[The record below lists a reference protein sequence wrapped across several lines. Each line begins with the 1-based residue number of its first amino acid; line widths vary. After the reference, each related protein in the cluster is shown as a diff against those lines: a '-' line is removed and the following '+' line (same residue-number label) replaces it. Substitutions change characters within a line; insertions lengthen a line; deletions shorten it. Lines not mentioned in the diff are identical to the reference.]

1 MTNDIEK
8 YSDITAEEILQPE
21 GKVTTSEIEEKQKQN
36 NSDYVNSKK
45 AEHDSLVERYERIG
59 KEAEPIYKSHQEDSN
74 KLRQAQKELNELNN
88 EITTME
94 NELKRKENLV
104 INKGHKSFI
113 FNLLSSSFIIQHV
126 AIILLKLTGHPTLD
140 NSINLIE
147 YLYAFPMVTTGIIA
161 LLTYPATDYI
171 KNRHAK
177 IFKESKECKDIE
189 NQIDTK
195 KTLRDA
201 KEIEISN
208 IKEQMKNRRK
218 LIDDYEYRMRCIKWQ
233 IENIIEEV
241 MGRLFKTP
249 NNGTLGISIEKFG
262 EHQTLSLKL

>member
-8 YSDITAEEILQPE
+8 YSDIKAEDVPQPE

-36 NSDYVNSKK
+36 NSDYVNRKK
-45 AEHDSLVERYERIG
+45 TEHDSLVERYERIR
-59 KEAEPIYKSHQEDSN
+59 KEAEPIYKAHNEDSN
-74 KLRQAQKELNELNN
+74 KLKLTQKELNELNN

-94 NELKRKENLV
+94 NDLRRKENQV
-104 INKGHKSFI
+104 VNKGHKRFI

-126 AIILLKLTGHPTLD
+126 AIILLKLIGHPTLD
-140 NSINLIE
+140 NSINLME
-147 YLYAFPMVTTGIIA
+147 FLYAFPTVTTGIIA
-161 LLTYPATDYI
+161 LLTYHATDYI

-177 IFKESKECKDIE
+177 IFKESNECKDIE
-189 NQIDTK
+189 NEIDTK

-218 LIDDYEYRMRCIKWQ
+218 LIDDHEYRMRCIKWQ
-233 IENIIEEV
+233 IENIREEV
-241 MGRLFKTP
+241 MEKLFKTP
-249 NNGTLGISIEKFG
+249 NNGTLGISIEKLG
-262 EHQTLSLKL
+262 DHQTLSLKI